1 MPINGVVESKLR
13 FLEQTLADLE
23 SWPLGT
29 QGEFAHNSMLR
40 RAVERALQL
49 AIESMIDVAER
60 ILAARR
66 LPPADTAGQN
76 LHRLKEIGVLKDAER
91 YAEMVR
97 FRNFIVHRYGR
108 IGGTPCSIQDRNWQ
122 GVPGIRTHSQPA
134 SHDAATHTNGALFP
148 LPGAGRLT

>member
-23 SWPLGT
+23 SWPLGDLA
-29 QGEFAHNSMLR
+29 QFARNSMLR

-49 AIESMIDVAER
+49 GIESMIDVTER

-66 LPPADTAGQN
+66 VAPADTAAEN
-76 LHRLKEIGVLKDAER
+76 FKRLQEVGILKNADR

-97 FRNFIVHRYGR
+97 FRNFIVHRYEQIEPDIVYGLAKHKLGR
-108 IGGTPCSIQDRNWQ
+108 FRDFIDEIRRACAGETLRQ
-122 GVPGIRTHSQPA
+122 GEAKSEE
-134 SHDAATHTNGALFP
+134 S
-148 LPGAGRLT
+148 

>member
-23 SWPLGT
+23 SWPLGDVA
-29 QGEFAHNSMLR
+29 EFAGNSLLR
-40 RAVERALQL
+40 RGVERALQL

-66 LPPADTAGQN
+66 LSPAETAAQN
-76 LHRLKEIGVLKDAER
+76 LRRLQEIGVLKDAAR

-97 FRNFIVHRYGR
+97 FRNFIVHRYEQIEPR
-108 IGGTPCSIQDRNWQ
+108 IVYSLAKGKLNHFRDFIDEIRKACAGETPEKRSAD
-122 GVPGIRTHSQPA
+122 T
-134 SHDAATHTNGALFP
+134 
-148 LPGAGRLT
+148 